1 MSKKLIAVATA
12 AALALTG
19 LVATSSVAAVGPFDV
34 VTTQA
39 STKSTTNANGS
50 TGDLELTIPV
60 PSQDVLRYDDATVAG
75 SSTTGTLLRLA
86 VVTPTAGAAVTA
98 TATGGAK
105 LVTQAQVTAGSLT
118 SASGAA
124 SLSLTSDTAGDV
136 AFYAYSTST
145 ADSTI
150 TVSSAGASEVVFMK
164 GVSAKANS
172 YKLNFSVSPLA
183 AAPSGE
189 LTFTGT
195 VTDMFGNLMTI
206 ASGDVV
212 VDGLGGN
219 LGAAT
224 AQTEWA
230 QNATTKVVTFK
241 VANRSTTGAAA
252 LSLKAGTG
260 IGISGVITK
269 VAAFGDPVTTQFFS
283 VNAIDLSAQVTAL
296 TAQVA
301 ALTADYNALAK
312 KWNKRVASK
321 TAPKKKVAVK

>member
-19 LVATSSVAAVGPFDV
+19 LVATSSVAAVGPFNV
-34 VTTQA
+34 VTAQA
-39 STKSTTNANGS
+39 DTRSLANEDGS
-50 TGDLELTIPV
+50 TGDKELTILV
-60 PSQDVLRYDDATVAG
+60 PSQDVLRFDDNTA
-75 SSTTGTLLRLA
+75 STTGTLLRLK
-86 VVTPTAGAAVTA
+86 VVTPTAGAAISVSA
-98 TATGGAK
+98 AGGGAK
-105 LVTQAQVTAGSLT
+105 LISAAQFAVLSTLT
-118 SASGAA
+118 SASGTAT
-124 SLSLTSDTAGDV
+124 LSITSDTAGD
-136 AFYAYSTST
+136 ATFYAYTTST

-150 TVSSAGASEVVFMK
+150 TVSSAGASEIVYMK
-164 GVSAKANS
+164 GVSAKTNA
-172 YKLNFSVSPLA
+172 YKLNFSVSPLS

-195 VTDMFGNLMTI
+195 VTDMFGNLMTL
-206 ASGDVV
+206 ASGDVI

-219 LGAAT
+219 LAAAA

-252 LSLKAGTG
+252 LSLKAHTT
-260 IGISGVITK
+260 IGVSGVITK
-269 VAAFGDPVTTQFFS
+269 VSAFGDPVSTNFFS
-283 VNAIDLSAQVTAL
+283 VNAVDLSAQVTAL

-312 KWNKRVASK
+312 KWNKGKKKSKRVALK
-321 TAPKKKVAVK
+321 

>member
-19 LVATSSVAAVGPFDV
+19 LVATSSVAAVGPFNV

-39 STKSTTNANGS
+39 DTRSLANEDGS
-50 TGDLELTIPV
+50 TGDKELTILV
-60 PSQDVLRYDDATVAG
+60 PSQDVLRFDDNTA
-75 SSTTGTLLRLA
+75 STTGTLLRLK
-86 VVTPTAGAAVTA
+86 VVTPTAGAAISVTA
-98 TATGGAK
+98 AGGGAK
-105 LVTQAQVTAGSLT
+105 LISAAQFAVLSTLT
-118 SASGAA
+118 SASGTAT
-124 SLSLTSDTAGDV
+124 LSITSDTAGD
-136 AFYAYSTST
+136 ATFYAYTTST

-150 TVSSAGASEVVFMK
+150 TVSSAGASEIVYMK
-164 GVSAKANS
+164 GVSAKTNA
-172 YKLNFSVSPLA
+172 YKLNFAVSPLS

-195 VTDMFGNLMTI
+195 VTDMFGNLMTL
-206 ASGDVV
+206 ASGDVI

-219 LGAAT
+219 LAAGAT
-224 AQTEWA
+224 QTEWA

-252 LSLKAGTG
+252 LSLKAHTS
-260 IGISGVITK
+260 IGVSGVITK
-269 VAAFGDPVTTQFFS
+269 VAAFGDPVSTNFFS
-283 VNAIDLSAQVTAL
+283 VNAVDLSAQVTAL

-312 KWNKRVASK
+312 KWNKGKKKSKRVALK
-321 TAPKKKVAVK
+321 